1 MATFSGLQDEVQF
14 MIGQRLDLNAFVKDK
29 INRAILDVMLMVK
42 PPEFFTTIDITG
54 VAGQANYDITSGSDD
69 LLAVIGVINE
79 DETTAGNRRLIRGSY
94 RDYDSMDTVTASKRG
109 NPRKWFRW
117 GNEIYLYDR
126 IPEGSEDI
134 LVRGLERP
142 TVLSADSDTF
152 PLGLEW
158 EEAVVLHA
166 TEMMFT
172 IMGTQSQRDL
182 KRTEFLENIQFV
194 IDNFKAIEDE
204 FDHDA
209 GMVAS
214 THQYRSANTTRGSR
228 R

>member
-29 INRAILDVMLMVK
+29 INRAILDVMLLVK
-42 PPEFFTTIDITG
+42 PPEFFSTIDVTG
-54 VAGQANYDITSGSDD
+54 VAGQANYAITSGSDD
-69 LLAVIGVINE
+69 LLAIVGVINE
-79 DETTAGNRRLIRGSY
+79 DETTSANRRLIRGSFQE
-94 RDYDSMDTVTASKRG
+94 YDSMDTVTAAKRG

-117 GNEIYLYDR
+117 ANDIYLYDK

-134 LVRGLERP
+134 LVRGLHRP
-142 TVLSADSDTF
+142 TVLSADNDTF

-158 EEAVVLHA
+158 ESATVLHA
-166 TEMMFT
+166 TELMFAFL
-172 IMGTQSQRDL
+172 GERAQRDL
-182 KRTEFLENIQFV
+182 KRSEFLENIQFV
-194 IDNFKAIEDE
+194 TDNFKAIEDE

-209 GMVAS
+209 GMQAS
-214 THQYRSANTTRGSR
+214 THQHRSGRSR

>member
-1 MATFSGLQDEVQF
+1 
-14 MIGQRLDLNAFVKDK
+14 MIGQRLDLNDFVKDK

-54 VAGQANYDITSGSDD
+54 VAGQAAYQITSGSDD
-69 LLAVIGVINE
+69 LLAVVGVVNE
-79 DETTAGNRRLIRGSY
+79 SELTKDRRLIRGSY
-94 RDYDSMDTVTASKRG
+94 REYDSMDTETASKRG

-117 GNEIYLYDR
+117 GNYIYLYDR

-142 TVLSADSDTF
+142 TELDGDSDTF
-152 PLGLEW
+152 PLGIEW
-158 EEAVVLHA
+158 QEAVVLHA
-166 TEMMFT
+166 TELMFT
-172 IMGTQSQRDL
+172 FLGDQAQRDL

-214 THQYRSANTTRGSR
+214 THQYRSANRGGR